1 MPTPPA
7 GAHLVLRPLLEAA
20 QETSDVHEIT
30 LIPPHAVPK
39 RHREFRA
46 GRRVAHQALAQAGC
60 PAHATPILRGERG
73 QPVWPDGWVGAISHA
88 DTWAGAL
95 VAPRHRSVGVGLDVE
110 SLTRTVDTDLRS
122 LICVPG
128 ELPWVGRDELRLRT
142 LFSAKESVF
151 KALYPVAGVF
161 LDFHDAELAWD
172 SGDPAS
178 RGQLRAR
185 LRVDASPAH
194 RAGYTFPVSMERF
207 DDHVLT
213 MVVLDP

>member
-7 GAHLVLRPLLEAA
+7 GTRLVLRPLLEAA
-20 QETSDVHEIT
+20 QETSDLREIT

-39 RHREFRA
+39 RHHEFRA
-46 GRRVAHQALAQAGC
+46 GRRVAHQALEHAGC
-60 PAHATPILRGERG
+60 AAHDAPILRGERG
-73 QPVWPDGWVGAISHA
+73 QPLWPDGWVGAISHA
-88 DTWAGAL
+88 EAWAGAL
-95 VAPRHRSVGVGLDVE
+95 VAPRHRSAGVGLDVE
-110 SLTRTVDTDLRS
+110 SLARTVDSDLRS
-122 LICVPG
+122 LICVPS

-151 KALYPVAGVF
+151 KALYPIAGVF

-172 SGDPAS
+172 DGDPDT

-185 LRVDASPAH
+185 LRVDASPLH
-194 RAGYTFPVSMERF
+194 RAGYTFPVSVERL